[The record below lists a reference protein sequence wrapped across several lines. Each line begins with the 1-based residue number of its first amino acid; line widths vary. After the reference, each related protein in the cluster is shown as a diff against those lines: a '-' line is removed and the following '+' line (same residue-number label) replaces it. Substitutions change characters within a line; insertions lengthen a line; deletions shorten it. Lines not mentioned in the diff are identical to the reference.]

1 MARSLE
7 EPPSGPWGAG
17 SVAQESR
24 SRCVQERKEQERNVV
39 EIAPTHEDSLSC
51 EEERGKRRRRCLV
64 DNMTAAGGA
73 EAKRAMKNHD
83 PLRKKPAGPT
93 APSRWRRRRFR
104 RKVPSEVTVKGQL
117 RMRSPSGVFVM
128 VGVSVVLVGM
138 TIAVIGYWPHRGSHG
153 TRPGSRPANASTTD
167 DIRKEVKVSPHSR
180 AFPHSEKLKLIGPVI
195 MGIGLFIFICANT
208 LLYENRDMET
218 RLLMQRELYS
228 MSLSLPQDQSE
239 VSRYFQRRPTPSTLQ
254 ANADCMEGCYEVNL
268 SSSGFQ
274 SCSSP
279 VRRWVNSCSSNKLQT
294 TAQFLHPKGA
304 SPSLSLLS
312 VHSDSG
318 NSVPG
323 NLGLPF
329 PPGAES
335 VISSAVN
342 ALSLPLIKFNNCL
355 LDSHGVSLAAAQ
367 DSEDIRLSPEKEE
380 PLRLSWTLLP
390 SCNLTSSARDEL
402 KGSHVVISMDGE
414 PSLATSV
421 DKLLLPEHTKREFS
435 SDTHIPSS
443 GHSQSLDLGR
453 PGVVLVAPVKD
464 RKHRSWPRLDHIG
477 LINYAKL
484 ESRGESSDRLLAPS
498 QELIRDGSRQASQ
511 EAVMETGSR
520 V

>member
-1 MARSLE
+1 MN
-7 EPPSGPWGAG
+7 PFVPSAIN
-17 SVAQESR
+17 AF
-24 SRCVQERKEQERNVV
+24 
-39 EIAPTHEDSLSC
+39 LSFFYSSTLQ
-51 EEERGKRRRRCLV
+51 RCLV
-64 DNMTAAGGA
+64 DNMTAVEGA
-73 EAKRAMKNHD
+73 EAKTAMKNHD
-83 PLRKKPAGPT
+83 PLEKKPAGT

-117 RMRSPSGVFVM
+117 RMRSPSGIFVM

-138 TIAVIGYWPHRGSHG
+138 TIAVIGYWPHRGTHG
-153 TRPGSRPANASTTD
+153 TRPGSRPANASTTN
-167 DIRKEVKVSPHSR
+167 DIRKEVKVLPQSR

-218 RLLMQRELYS
+218 RLLMQKELYS

-239 VSRYFQRRPTPSTLQ
+239 ASSYFQRRPTPSTLQ
-254 ANADCMEGCYEVNL
+254 ANADCMEGCYEVDL

-274 SCSSP
+274 SCPSP
-279 VRRWVNSCSSNKLQT
+279 VRRWVNSCNSSRLQT
-294 TAQFLHPKGA
+294 TAQFLHPKSV

-318 NSVPG
+318 NSVHG

-335 VISSAVN
+335 VISSVVN
-342 ALSLPLIKFNNCL
+342 TLSLPLIKLNNCL
-355 LDSHGVSLAAAQ
+355 LDSQGVSRGAAQ
-367 DSEDIRLSPEKEE
+367 DSEGDCIRLPPEKEE
-380 PLRLSWTLLP
+380 LPRLSWTHLP
-390 SCNLTSSARDEL
+390 SCNLTASPRDEL
-402 KGSHVVISMDGE
+402 GGNHVVIDMDSE

-421 DKLLLPEHTKREFS
+421 DKLLLPERTKREFS
-435 SDTHIPSS
+435 SDTHIPGS
-443 GHSQSLDLGR
+443 GHSKSLDLGR

-477 LINYAKL
+477 FINYAKL
-484 ESRGESSDRLLAPS
+484 ESWGESSDRLLMPS
-498 QELIRDGSRQASQ
+498 QELIRDVSRQASL
-511 EAVMETGSR
+511 EVVMETGSR